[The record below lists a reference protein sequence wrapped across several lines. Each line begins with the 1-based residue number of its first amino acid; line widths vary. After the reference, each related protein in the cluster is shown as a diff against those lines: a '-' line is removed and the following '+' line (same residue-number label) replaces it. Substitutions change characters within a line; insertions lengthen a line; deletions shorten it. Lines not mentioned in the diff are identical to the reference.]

1 MRLKLSHTY
10 ILRQSGYP
18 ISLGKWGANSL
29 AFLSKISR
37 RCGCRIHREEKA
49 RIRTIREVIALLKQA
64 DSQTAVT
71 YHFIRKLCD
80 SGCIKSIRAGKKI
93 LINYDELLAYLNLD
107 IDEAC

>member
-1 MRLKLSHTY
+1 MRLSLSLTY

-18 ISLGKWGANSL
+18 ISLGKWGVNSL
-29 AFLSKISR
+29 AFLSKILKEMGMQNTPIR
-37 RCGCRIHREEKA
+37 KT
-49 RIRTIREVIALLKQA
+49 RIRTIREAIVLLKLA

>member
-1 MRLKLSHTY
+1 MQNT
-10 ILRQSGYP
+10 P
-18 ISLGKWGANSL
+18 
-29 AFLSKISR
+29 R
-37 RCGCRIHREEKA
+37 RKA
-49 RIRTIREVIALLKQA
+49 RIRTIREVISLLKQA

>member
-1 MRLKLSHTY
+1 MGNNTARKT
-10 ILRQSGYP
+10 
-18 ISLGKWGANSL
+18 
-29 AFLSKISR
+29 
-37 RCGCRIHREEKA
+37 
-49 RIRTIREVIALLKQA
+49 RIRTIRDAIALLKQA

-93 LINYDELLAYLNLD
+93 LINYDDLLDYLNLD

>member
-1 MRLKLSHTY
+1 MQNT
-10 ILRQSGYP
+10 P
-18 ISLGKWGANSL
+18 IRKT
-29 AFLSKISR
+29 
-37 RCGCRIHREEKA
+37 
-49 RIRTIREVIALLKQA
+49 RIRTIREAIALLKQA

-93 LINYDELLAYLNLD
+93 LINYDELLTYLNLN

>member
-1 MRLKLSHTY
+1 MQNT
-10 ILRQSGYP
+10 P
-18 ISLGKWGANSL
+18 IRKT
-29 AFLSKISR
+29 
-37 RCGCRIHREEKA
+37 
-49 RIRTIREVIALLKQA
+49 RIRTIREALVLLKLA

>member
-1 MRLKLSHTY
+1 MGNNTARKT
-10 ILRQSGYP
+10 
-18 ISLGKWGANSL
+18 
-29 AFLSKISR
+29 
-37 RCGCRIHREEKA
+37 
-49 RIRTIREVIALLKQA
+49 RIRTIRDAIELLKQA

-93 LINYDELLAYLNLD
+93 LINYDELLDYLNLD

>member
-1 MRLKLSHTY
+1 MQNT
-10 ILRQSGYP
+10 P
-18 ISLGKWGANSL
+18 
-29 AFLSKISR
+29 R
-37 RCGCRIHREEKA
+37 RKA

-93 LINYDELLAYLNLD
+93 LINYDELLTYLNLD

>member
-1 MRLKLSHTY
+1 MQNT
-10 ILRQSGYP
+10 P
-18 ISLGKWGANSL
+18 
-29 AFLSKISR
+29 R
-37 RCGCRIHREEKA
+37 RKA
-49 RIRTIREVIALLKQA
+49 RIRTIREVIARLKQA

>member
-1 MRLKLSHTY
+1 MGNNTAR
-10 ILRQSGYP
+10 
-18 ISLGKWGANSL
+18 
-29 AFLSKISR
+29 
-37 RCGCRIHREEKA
+37 KA
-49 RIRTIREVIALLKQA
+49 RIRTIRDAIALLKQA

>member
-1 MRLKLSHTY
+1 MGNKTARKT
-10 ILRQSGYP
+10 
-18 ISLGKWGANSL
+18 
-29 AFLSKISR
+29 
-37 RCGCRIHREEKA
+37 
-49 RIRTIREVIALLKQA
+49 RIRTIRDAIALLKQA

-93 LINYDELLAYLNLD
+93 LINYDELLDYLNLD

>member
-1 MRLKLSHTY
+1 MGNNTARKT
-10 ILRQSGYP
+10 
-18 ISLGKWGANSL
+18 
-29 AFLSKISR
+29 
-37 RCGCRIHREEKA
+37 
-49 RIRTIREVIALLKQA
+49 RIRTIRDAIALLKQP

-93 LINYDELLAYLNLD
+93 LINYDELLDYLNLD